1 MTGAQKIHAYEMT
14 SAQKKKSD
22 AYEMTG
28 AQKSHEYEMTGAQ
41 KIHAYEMTSAQKSHE
56 YEMTGAQKIDEY
68 KMTCAQKIDEYE
80 MTDAQKKK
88 TDAYEPMDSQKTR
101 EYETTGAQKK
111 TDDVYKLMDSQKTRE
126 YKTTGA
132 QKKTDDVYK
141 LMDSQKTREYKTTGA
156 QKKTDDVYKLMDS
169 QKTREYEVTGAQKK
183 IDAYKMMDSQK
194 TREYELTGA
203 QKKIDAYK
211 LMDSQKTREYNLK
224 GAQKTDENSSC
235 VEVRKNDGV
244 EIIHECQRKR
254 ACQDVD
260 VKPVVRD
267 PMDDDRV
274 LVESGTEM
282 TPVPH
287 EPSEFEKQKH
297 NLTHIPFQPWCTSCV
312 KGKAQAEPHKRTERI
327 IEDSELP
334 VIQCDYLMLKDT
346 AGTGGLKVLSM
357 YVRTFG
363 YGMST
368 VVETK
373 GPTDMFATMWAVKML
388 NFLGLSDIILQCD
401 PEPSLIKW
409 AESVKSKRTERTVIR
424 SSPRRSHQSNGGVE
438 NYQKQ
443 LQGQVR
449 TMLAAMQEHT
459 KYRPSADNALM
470 RWIVRHAA
478 WLIPRFRGSEIQS
491 PFYRAMG
498 GPYRGKLVE
507 FGETVLAHLPEV
519 GKGSGNPAPKLA
531 DRWKS
536 GVWLGKS
543 DLTDEHLVRTDD
555 GVVYARSVR
564 RLAENSWSEENLKAV
579 VETPQKPRSMTTD
592 DASDPR
598 VVPEAH
604 EQESPNEEAN
614 ENDDESGEIPDKPD
628 DEDHEMEGETLPE
641 PDTAATSSS
650 SRGEK
655 RTETQENVFVKR
667 RLMAKSP
674 KRPITLVPPPEDPV
688 KRRLLKKT
696 DMRNDE
702 SVMNVDENLLN
713 VVSILTKDE
722 NMPEA
727 NSNEDNEMPKFT
739 VLDDYEEMMKGRQK
753 ELNSLKEMG
762 TMTVVKRSEAVG
774 KRTIQTRWVDRE
786 KDGRV
791 KSRLVLKD
799 YNRCQGRTQ
808 PEMFSPTPSTLSLKT
823 MLAASSHDR
832 NNDPESNHITV
843 SIDVHTAFLHADVDQ
858 DLFAEPPE
866 PDEWYDAGLK
876 EDEVWKLNKALYG
889 YRKAPKL
896 WHKHLV
902 SVLESL
908 NYHPLL
914 TDPSCFRNNETNT
927 NIFVHVDDGLM
938 FGPKNEVLKL
948 VELLSKQVLMRIT
961 GRMEKTG
968 DKIYF
973 LGRVIE
979 RTARG
984 YSVEA
989 NPKYIRN
996 VINVLGLEESKP
1008 VMTPSVKRTPTTE
1021 SLVELEGER
1030 RAMYRT
1036 VVGKLLYM
1044 CQERADVMYSV
1055 KETARKITC
1064 PTESDE
1070 MNLKRIVRY
1079 LKGAPSAKSLIE
1091 ITTPTKFV
1099 NVYTDSD
1106 WAGQTTTCK
1115 STSGG
1120 VVQWGNATLTA
1131 WSRTHV
1137 DSPSA
1142 KAWASK
1148 RGLGRMKHVM
1158 LKYMYVQDVVEKKLT
1173 NLAYISTKQNKADLM
1188 TKCHTS
1194 EAHKRGCAMIGL
1206 RLA

>member
-1 MTGAQKIHAYEMT
+1 
-14 SAQKKKSD
+14 
-22 AYEMTG
+22 
-28 AQKSHEYEMTGAQ
+28 
-41 KIHAYEMTSAQKSHE
+41 
-56 YEMTGAQKIDEY
+56 
-68 KMTCAQKIDEYE
+68 
-80 MTDAQKKK
+80 
-88 TDAYEPMDSQKTR
+88 
-101 EYETTGAQKK
+101 
-111 TDDVYKLMDSQKTRE
+111 
-126 YKTTGA
+126 
-132 QKKTDDVYK
+132 
-141 LMDSQKTREYKTTGA
+141 
-156 QKKTDDVYKLMDS
+156 
-169 QKTREYEVTGAQKK
+169 
-183 IDAYKMMDSQK
+183 
-194 TREYELTGA
+194 
-203 QKKIDAYK
+203 
-211 LMDSQKTREYNLK
+211 MDSQKTREYNLS

-235 VEVRKNDGV
+235 VKVRKNDGV
-244 EIIHECQRKR
+244 EIIHERKR

-260 VKPVVRD
+260 VKPVVQD

-282 TPVPH
+282 TPVPR

-334 VIQCDYLMLKDT
+334 VKQCDYLMLKDT

-373 GPTDMFATMWAVKML
+373 GPTDSYATTWAVKML

-409 AESVKSKRTERTVIR
+409 AESVKSKRTERT
-424 SSPRRSHQSNGGVE
+424 
-438 NYQKQ
+438 
-443 LQGQVR
+443 
-449 TMLAAMQEHT
+449 
-459 KYRPSADNALM
+459 
-470 RWIVRHAA
+470 
-478 WLIPRFRGSEIQS
+478 
-491 PFYRAMG
+491 
-498 GPYRGKLVE
+498 
-507 FGETVLAHLPEV
+507 
-519 GKGSGNPAPKLA
+519 
-531 DRWKS
+531 
-536 GVWLGKS
+536 
-543 DLTDEHLVRTDD
+543 
-555 GVVYARSVR
+555 
-564 RLAENSWSEENLKAV
+564 
-579 VETPQKPRSMTTD
+579 
-592 DASDPR
+592 
-598 VVPEAH
+598 
-604 EQESPNEEAN
+604 
-614 ENDDESGEIPDKPD
+614 
-628 DEDHEMEGETLPE
+628 
-641 PDTAATSSS
+641 AATSSS

-655 RTETQENVFVKR
+655 RTETQENMFVKR
-667 RLMAKSP
+667 WLMVKSP

-702 SVMNVDENLLN
+702 LVMNVDENLLN
-713 VVSILTKDE
+713 VVSKLTKDE
-722 NMPEA
+722 NMPEV
-727 NSNEDNEMPKFT
+727 NSDEDNEMPKFT

-762 TMTVVKRSEAVG
+762 TMTVVKRTEAVG

-786 KDGRV
+786 KVGKV

-808 PEMFSPTPSTLSLKT
+808 PEMFSPTPSTLPLKT

-832 NNDPESNHITV
+832 NNDPESNHITI

-902 SVLESL
+902 NVLESL

-914 TDPSCFRNNETNT
+914 TDPSCFRNDETNT

-938 FGPKNEVLKL
+938 FGPKSEVLKL

-968 DKIYF
+968 DKFYF

-989 NPKYIRN
+989 NPKYIQN
-996 VINVLGLEESKP
+996 VMNVLGLEEAKP

-1030 RAMYRT
+1030 RAVYRT

-1044 CQERADVMYSV
+1044 CQQRADVMYSV

-1079 LKGAPSAKSLIE
+1079 LKGAPSGKSLIE
-1091 ITTPTKFV
+1091 IITPSKFV

-1106 WAGQTTTCK
+1106 WAGQATTCK

-1120 VVQWGNATLTA
+1120 VVQWVNATLTA
-1131 WSRTHV
+1131 WSRTQQTVSLSSAEAELYALTTGVAEGMVTKHLLQELGHEVILMNHV
-1137 DSPSA
+1137 DSTCMC
-1142 KAWASK
+1142 K
-1148 RGLGRMKHVM
+1148 M
-1158 LKYMYVQDVVEKKLT
+1158 LWRR
-1173 NLAYISTKQNKADLM
+1173 S
-1188 TKCHTS
+1188 
-1194 EAHKRGCAMIGL
+1194 
-1206 RLA
+1206 